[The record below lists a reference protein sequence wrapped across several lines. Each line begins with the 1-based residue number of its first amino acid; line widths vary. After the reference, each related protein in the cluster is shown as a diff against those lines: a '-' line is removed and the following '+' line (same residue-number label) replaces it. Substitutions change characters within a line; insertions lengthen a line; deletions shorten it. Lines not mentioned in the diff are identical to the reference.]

1 MTLLD
6 IVGEFNEL
14 YELAKSEETLDE
26 QVFNDTLE
34 ALSFEL
40 ADKVD
45 AYATVMYRL
54 ETEEKQ
60 ADELARKYKER
71 RDRIKAARKKMVD
84 KVLYARDSLGVDHID
99 GEDVTLKI
107 RKNGGVQPLVIDDP
121 EAVPGNLTK
130 ITIEPDNAKIRDY
143 LSDHEVPWA
152 HLEERGR
159 SVKIV

>member
-54 ETEEKQ
+54 ETEEKH
-60 ADELARKYKER
+60 ADELARKYKDR
-71 RDRIKAARKKMVD
+71 RDRIRVARKKMAD
-84 KVLYARDSLGVDHID
+84 KVLYACDSLGVDHID

-121 EAVPGNLTK
+121 DAVPGNLTK

-143 LSDHEVPWA
+143 LADHEVPWA

>member
-45 AYATVMYRL
+45 AYATVMFRL

-60 ADELARKYKER
+60 ADELSRKYKER
-71 RDRIKAARKKMVD
+71 RDRIRVARKKMAD
-84 KVLYARDSLGVDHID
+84 KVLYACDSLGVDHID
-99 GEDVTLKI
+99 GEDVTLKV

-121 EAVPGNLTK
+121 EAVPSNLTK

-143 LSDHEVPWA
+143 LADHEVPWA

>member
-34 ALSFEL
+34 ALSFGL

-45 AYATVMYRL
+45 AYATVMFRL

-71 RDRIKAARKKMVD
+71 RDRIRVARKKMAD
-84 KVLYARDSLGVDHID
+84 KVLYACDSLGVDHID
-99 GEDVTLKI
+99 GEDVTLKV
-107 RKNGGVQPLVIDDP
+107 RKNGGVQPLVIDGD
-121 EAVPGNLTK
+121 VPDNMTK
-130 ITIEPDNAKIRDY
+130 VTIEPDNGKIREY
-143 LSDHEVPWA
+143 LKDHECNWA
-152 HLEERGR
+152 HLAERGR
-159 SVKIV
+159 HIEIK